1 MIKNQIKVNPK
12 DKRLARIIAVQA
24 IYAYELAPENC
35 DKIFDI
41 ILNDYDDKDWAPLES
56 IPSKDAI
63 SYGKK
68 LYKRVVKINDEL
80 DELIKAK
87 SKNWDINRITL
98 LDRLI
103 LRMSLAEMIYEDDV
117 PPKVSIAEG
126 VEIAKYFSTDE
137 SGGFVNGILDS
148 VYNDI
153 RVDKKPSGKKNK
165 G

>member
-1 MIKNQIKVNPK
+1 MINSKMKINPK

-24 IYAYELAPENC
+24 IYAYEIYPENS
-35 DKIFDI
+35 DNVMSV
-41 ILNDYDDKDWAPLES
+41 ILDNDDEDWSPLES
-56 IPSKDAI
+56 IPSDNAI
-63 SYGKK
+63 AYGKK
-68 LYKRVVKINDEL
+68 LYKMVIKIKDEL
-80 DELIKAK
+80 DDLIKAR
-87 SKNWDINRITL
+87 SKNWSINRITL

-137 SGGFVNGILDS
+137 SGSFVNGILDS

-153 RVDKKPSGKKNK
+153 IKDRV
-165 G
+165 

>member
-1 MIKNQIKVNPK
+1 MINGKMKIDPK

-24 IYAYELAPENC
+24 IYAYEICPENS
-35 DKIFDI
+35 DDVISV
-41 ILNDYDDKDWAPLES
+41 ILDNDDEEWSPLES
-56 IPSKDAI
+56 VPSDNAI
-63 SYGKK
+63 AYGKK
-68 LYKRVVKINDEL
+68 LYKMVIKIKDEL
-80 DELIKAK
+80 DDLIKAR
-87 SKNWDINRITL
+87 SKNWSINRITL

-137 SGGFVNGILDS
+137 SGSFVNGILDS

-153 RVDKKPSGKKNK
+153 IKDRA
-165 G
+165 

>member
-1 MIKNQIKVNPK
+1 MINGKMKINPK

-24 IYAYELAPENC
+24 IYAYEIYPENS
-35 DKIFDI
+35 DNVMSV
-41 ILNDYDDKDWAPLES
+41 ILDNDDEDWSPLES
-56 IPSKDAI
+56 IPSDNAI
-63 SYGKK
+63 AYGKK
-68 LYKRVVKINDEL
+68 LYKMVIKIKDEL
-80 DELIKAK
+80 DDIIKAR
-87 SKNWDINRITL
+87 SKNWSINRITL

-137 SGGFVNGILDS
+137 SGSFVNGILDS

-153 RVDKKPSGKKNK
+153 IKDRV
-165 G
+165 

>member
-1 MIKNQIKVNPK
+1 MINGKMKIDPK

-24 IYAYELAPENC
+24 IYAYEICPENS
-35 DKIFDI
+35 DDVISV
-41 ILNDYDDKDWAPLES
+41 ILDNDDEEWSPLES
-56 IPSKDAI
+56 IPSDNAI
-63 SYGKK
+63 AYGKK
-68 LYKRVVKINDEL
+68 LYKMVIKIKDEL
-80 DELIKAK
+80 DDLIKAR
-87 SKNWDINRITL
+87 SKNWSINRITL

-137 SGGFVNGILDS
+137 SGSFVNGILDS

-153 RVDKKPSGKKNK
+153 IKDRV
-165 G
+165 